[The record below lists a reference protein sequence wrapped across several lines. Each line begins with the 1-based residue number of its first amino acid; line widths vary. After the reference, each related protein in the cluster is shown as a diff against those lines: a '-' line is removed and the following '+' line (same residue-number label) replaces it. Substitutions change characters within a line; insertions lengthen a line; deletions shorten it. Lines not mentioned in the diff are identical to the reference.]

1 MTDALE
7 ALGLSVEYVPFR
19 VELYHPETGAPLTDE
34 NGDQA
39 WIEIEGYNSPAG
51 EKLTRQAKLKMQQQQ
66 RGGRQSKDLDLD
78 KAREENADA
87 LAHLTKSWFLVNAKT
102 GKAIAEADFPCTYAN
117 AKALYAAKDR
127 AWIASALGAA
137 LLEQSNFIK
146 T

>member
-1 MTDALE
+1 MSNDALE
-7 ALGLSVEYVPFR
+7 ALGLSVEYVPYR
-19 VELYHPETGAPLTDE
+19 VELYHPETGAPLVDE
-34 NGDQA
+34 TGEQA
-39 WIEIEGYNSPAG
+39 YIEIEGYNSPAG
-51 EKLTRQAKLKMQQQQ
+51 EKLTRQAKLKMQQQA
-66 RGGRQSKDLDLD
+66 RGGRQNRDIDLD

-102 GKAIAEADFPCTYAN
+102 GAAITDFECNYSN
-117 AKALYAAKDR
+117 AKALYASKDR